1 MLPEHQSWALLLAWY
16 WDSRVPFEGLT
27 AAVDSWSAALLAQE
41 PGYCL
46 LAVTVPLLPLL
57 SPLSPSPAHAELG
70 RVMPKAWA
78 ENGNSPSCHVATPA
92 VPLCCPELCSH
103 FH

>member
-1 MLPEHQSWALLLAWY
+1 MLPEHQSWALF
-16 WDSRVPFEGLT
+16 PFEGLT
-27 AAVDSWSAALLAQE
+27 AVVDSWSAALLAQRL
-41 PGYCL
+41 GYCL

-57 SPLSPSPAHAELG
+57 SPSPAHAESG

-78 ENGNSPSCHVATPA
+78 GNGSSPSCHVATPA

-103 FH
+103 VH